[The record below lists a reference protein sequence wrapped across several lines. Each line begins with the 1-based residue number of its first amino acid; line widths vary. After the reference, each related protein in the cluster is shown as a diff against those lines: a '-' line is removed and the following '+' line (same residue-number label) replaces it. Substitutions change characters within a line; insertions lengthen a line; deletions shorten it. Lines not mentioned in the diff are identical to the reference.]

1 MLALRH
7 DGHEPQPEELPVTDL
22 TSFASLPL
30 DELTA
35 ELERMLAVHHAPA
48 RRYAAR
54 QLSTLAT
61 SSEITS
67 LPACTDRVVVS
78 TFSTET
84 NA

>member
-1 MLALRH
+1 MTAYAPYEWFELSPAEQSALLK
-7 DGHEPQPEELPVTDL
+7 DM
-22 TSFASLPL
+22 
-30 DELTA
+30 A